1 MRPSSVL
8 GMTMN
13 ALTRSQIY
21 VLDQDEALDFY
32 VGKLGFEVNTD
43 VDLGFMRWLTV
54 NVPGDRDREILLEK
68 PGPPALDPATAE
80 QVRELLTKGAMG
92 AGSPSR
98 PTTRTRRTR
107 RWSPRASRSPTSRPS
122 GPTGSTSASATR
134 SETRSAS
141 ARCGSRAEEGGPV
154 TKAMTFPLARPAE
167 AVGRDRLLLVGGML
181 AGPIFV
187 GSALVQGFTRDGFD
201 FRRHPVSVLS
211 TGELGWIQILTFL
224 VTGLLAIGAARALTR
239 VAPDGTVW
247 LPRLFTLYGIGLVG
261 AGVFSADPGDGFP
274 AGTPAVRGRSAGT
287 VDCTSSRR
295 RSPSSR

>member
-1 MRPSSVL
+1 M
-8 GMTMN
+8 
-13 ALTRSQIY
+13 
-21 VLDQDEALDFY
+21 
-32 VGKLGFEVNTD
+32 
-43 VDLGFMRWLTV
+43 
-54 NVPGDRDREILLEK
+54 
-68 PGPPALDPATAE
+68 
-80 QVRELLTKGAMG
+80 
-92 AGSPSR
+92 
-98 PTTRTRRTR
+98 
-107 RWSPRASRSPTSRPS
+107 
-122 GPTGSTSASATR
+122 
-134 SETRSAS
+134 
-141 ARCGSRAEEGGPV
+141 

-211 TGELGWIQILTFL
+211 TGELGWTQILTFL

-274 AGTPAVRGRSAGT
+274 AGTPRGPGQISWHGGLHFLAAAVAFVSLIVAAVLLARRSARSGDRVRAGLSLAVGAYFAVAWIAMIVAPGPVTMVGFGVAVTAGWVWVTAVLAQVVRTGRS
-287 VDCTSSRR
+287 
-295 RSPSSR
+295 